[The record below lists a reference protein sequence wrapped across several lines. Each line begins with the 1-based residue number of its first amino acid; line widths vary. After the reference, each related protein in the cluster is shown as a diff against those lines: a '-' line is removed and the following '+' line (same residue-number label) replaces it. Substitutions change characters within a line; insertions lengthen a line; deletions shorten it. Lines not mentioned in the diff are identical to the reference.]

1 LTKPISEKNDIMLC
15 YASINE
21 EIFDILH
28 NTHSSIG
35 YGGKNRMVAGV
46 KKTSIAIL

>member
-1 LTKPISEKNDIMLC
+1 LIKPVSEKNDIMFC

-28 NTHSSIG
+28 TTHSYVVYEG
-35 YGGKNRMVAGV
+35 RNRMEI
-46 KKTSIAIL
+46 KTSIAIL